1 MGAIAGPGAAMNPN
15 HCSAVMLP
23 GTLNEETFTPI
34 SSERREVQ
42 TR

>member
-1 MGAIAGPGAAMNPN
+1 MGAIARSGGPMHPN

-34 SSERREVQ
+34 SSQRREVQ

>member
-1 MGAIAGPGAAMNPN
+1 MGAIAGSGTAMHPN

-34 SSERREVQ
+34 SSQGREV
-42 TR
+42 